1 MTILMNRCPWSL
13 KTDIEQGYH
22 DREWDV
28 PQFEDQV
35 LFEFIIL
42 ESTQARLSWRTR
54 PLGEPDMAW
63 GFLGKSERE
72 TAAYM
77 RYVRCEASF

>member
-1 MTILMNRCPWSL
+1 MGLNL
-13 KTDIEQGYH
+13 KTGAEHRQDFAIGNQRILFISKFNEFYISFSYH
-22 DREWDV
+22 S
-28 PQFEDQV
+28 
-35 LFEFIIL
+35 LNFIRSL
-42 ESTQARLSWRTR
+42 A
-54 PLGEPDMAW
+54 EPDMAW